1 MDKPISVL
9 MEDFK
14 SELIKVINESN
25 LHISVVDLILGQVY
39 SEVNQTAARVAENE
53 KEYINDDTL
62 YQLNYQNMI
71 ALNTHMTQKALIEI
85 ERLKAEIEQLKN

>member
-53 KEYINDDTL
+53 KAEYIKSKTEKKEE
-62 YQLNYQNMI
+62 
-71 ALNTHMTQKALIEI
+71 KASE
-85 ERLKAEIEQLKN
+85 

>member
-53 KEYINDDTL
+53 KAEYIKSKTEKKEE
-62 YQLNYQNMI
+62 
-71 ALNTHMTQKALIEI
+71 KAS
-85 ERLKAEIEQLKN
+85 A

>member
-1 MDKPISVL
+1 MDKPISIL

-53 KEYINDDTL
+53 KAEYIKSKTEKKEE
-62 YQLNYQNMI
+62 
-71 ALNTHMTQKALIEI
+71 KASE
-85 ERLKAEIEQLKN
+85 